1 MAGSILAIVADV
13 EPYPQGNDE
22 VRAVYVPARC
32 PLPAPSPTRSR
43 HRRSSIKR
51 SAHSAWDGCAS
62 VIDCGNRGGGAGIGG
77 RWIPLAQPGR
87 EMSPS
92 RVLIVGAGPAGATAA
107 LLLAEHGID
116 TLVLERRSVPL
127 THPAAHVLSTRTL
140 EIFRELGLEHD
151 VRRLSS
157 RLYELRDI
165 IYATNL
171 TGPEL
176 GRITLYDPESA
187 EAEALQS
194 LSPSR
199 GANLSQHVLEP
210 LLWDQLEACERVEF
224 RRGAVYQDHRETSG
238 GVEVRATGPD
248 GDGEWTATGRY
259 LIGADGAGSHV
270 RSTCGLQMRGP
281 VLQHVI
287 SVHFSADL
295 RPYLWSRRA
304 PVVLTCTPRA
314 MGVIIVHSTP
324 DDFVFQ
330 FPYFPPVQHLA
341 DFTADDCRRRVRE
354 AVGHRELAVDVH
366 SVQSW
371 AMTAQ
376 VTDRYRTGRTFL
388 IGDAAHRFPPTGG
401 LGLNTGVHDA
411 HNLAWKLAW
420 EISGFAPADLLDS
433 YEAERRPIGIA
444 NTEHSVQNF
453 GGLMDVYAALGL
465 PRSGARMLQ
474 GMAGS
479 RPLAALPRPASRW
492 LLNTL
497 TAVAMQRIARVTSQ
511 GRFGAR
517 SRHKAHAV
525 IVRQGGHYRTWG
537 LDLGVHYDRGFLDED
552 NISDDVQDI
561 EFYTPIVRVGG
572 RLPHVWVRHNG
583 ARVSTLDLPARD
595 TLTILTTSQYKSGW
609 HDAQTAVGHPL
620 TVIGVD
626 LTPGKGP
633 LSSLAAGQALL
644 LRPDAHIAAVLDPS
658 RTGYADALG
667 AALAQLGLTATV
679 KESYGRT
686 C

>member
-1 MAGSILAIVADV
+1 
-13 EPYPQGNDE
+13 
-22 VRAVYVPARC
+22 
-32 PLPAPSPTRSR
+32 
-43 HRRSSIKR
+43 
-51 SAHSAWDGCAS
+51 
-62 VIDCGNRGGGAGIGG
+62 
-77 RWIPLAQPGR
+77 
-87 EMSPS
+87 MSTS

-116 TLVLERRSVPL
+116 TLVVERRVAPS

-157 RLYELRDI
+157 RIYELRDI
-165 IYATNL
+165 VYATTL

-176 GRITLYDPESA
+176 GRITIHDPEST
-187 EAEALQS
+187 EAQLLQS
-194 LSPSR
+194 VSPTR
-199 GANLSQHVLEP
+199 AVNLSQNVLEP
-210 LLWDQLEACERVEF
+210 LLWDQLEACKRVEF
-224 RRGAVYQDHRETSG
+224 QRGVEYHSHRETSD

-248 GDGEWTATGRY
+248 GDGEWVATGRY

-270 RSTCGLQMRGP
+270 RRTCGLQMRGP

-304 PVVLTCTPRA
+304 PVMLTCTPR
-314 MGVIIVHSTP
+314 GQGIIIVHSSP

-330 FPYFPPVQHLA
+330 FPYFPPVQRLE
-341 DFTADDCRRRVRE
+341 DFTADDCRRRIRD
-354 AVGHRELAVDVH
+354 AVGHRDLAVDIH

-376 VTDRYRTGRTFL
+376 VANRYRKGRTFL

-420 EISGFAPADLLDS
+420 EISGRAPANLLDS

-444 NTEHSVQNF
+444 NTEHSVKNF
-453 GGLMDVYAALGL
+453 DGLMDVFAALGL
-465 PRSGARMLQ
+465 PRSGARALQ
-474 GMAGS
+474 AVAGS
-479 RPLAALPRPASRW
+479 RLMAALPRPASRRM
-492 LLNTL
+492 LAGLM
-497 TAVAMQRIARVTSQ
+497 AVGVQRIGRVTSR
-511 GRFGAR
+511 GRIGAR
-517 SRHKAHAV
+517 IRYVVQEV
-525 IVRQGGHYRTWG
+525 IARQGGHYRTWG
-537 LDLGVHYDRGFLDED
+537 LDLGVHYGRGFLDEGD
-552 NISDDVQDI
+552 ISDDVVNI

-572 RLPHVWVRHNG
+572 RLPHAWVQYNG

-595 TLTILTTSQYKSGW
+595 TLTVLATSQHKSSW
-609 HDAQTAVGHPL
+609 RDAQTAVGHPL

-626 LTPGKGP
+626 LAACRGP
-633 LSSLAAGQALL
+633 LRSLAAGQALL

-658 RTGYADALG
+658 SSGYADALG
-667 AALAQLGLTATV
+667 AALDQLGLTATV
-679 KESYGRT
+679 KESYEPTR
-686 C
+686 